1 VTDVALPVR
10 QRVRLVGVAKLVVTL
25 VAAAFAIY
33 LPYLDVRHLPR
44 LDAGDLQIYTTMG
57 LAALVALGLSLLMG
71 FAGQISLGQGAF
83 YALGAYTAGILTA
96 GIDPDDRLLDPEAG
110 IDPLLA
116 VAVAPVV
123 TGVVAAVVGVPL
135 LRLRGHYLAFAT
147 LALHLILLAVLFAE
161 DRFTGGQDP
170 GLIITKQL
178 DVAGHVLTR
187 EELAAVIWGLVLIAL
202 LVALNLVGS
211 RAGRALQAIST
222 SERSA
227 AAVGVNVAAYK
238 LRLFVLAAA
247 LAGLAGGLYAFHLQ
261 FLSPDAFPLIMSI
274 EFVVMVTV
282 GGLGS
287 VYGAVFGAVAIIWL
301 QQKLQDLGTRPE
313 LLGFDL
319 PTQAPQ
325 VFRFG
330 VFALILIVVMLF
342 FPRGVLPGLGDTLR
356 RLQRRA
362 RRGAAAEPP
371 RPLPGEAEAE
381 EASGAP

>member
-1 VTDVALPVR
+1 MTLVPLPAR
-10 QRVRLVGVAKLVVTL
+10 RGVRLKVAAKLAATL
-25 VAAAFAIY
+25 AAAAFAIY
-33 LPYLDVRHLPR
+33 LPFR
-44 LDAGDLQIYTTMG
+44 LEAGNLQIYTLMG
-57 LAALVALGLSLLMG
+57 LAAIVAVGLSLLMG

-96 GIDPDDRLLDPEAG
+96 GVDPDDRLLDPEAG

-116 VAVAPVV
+116 LAVAPVL
-123 TGVVAAVVGVPL
+123 TGLVAAVVGVPL

-147 LALHLILLAVLFAE
+147 LALHLILIAVLFAE
-161 DRFTGGQDP
+161 SRFTGGQDP
-170 GLIITKQL
+170 GLIITKPL
-178 DVAGHVLTR
+178 DAGGHILTG
-187 EELAAVIWGLVLIAL
+187 EELAAVIWGVVLVAL

-211 RAGRALQAIST
+211 RAGRALRAIST
-222 SERSA
+222 SERAA

-247 LAGLAGGLYAFHLQ
+247 LAGLAGGLYAFQLQ

-287 VYGAVFGAVAIIWL
+287 VYGAVFGAVAIVWL
-301 QQKLQDLGTRPE
+301 QQELQELGTRPE

-330 VFALILIVVMLF
+330 AFALILIVVMLF
-342 FPRGVLPGLGDTLR
+342 FPRGVLPGLGVALR
-356 RLQRRA
+356 RLQRRLG
-362 RRGAAAEPP
+362 RRSVEPP
-371 RPLPGEAEAE
+371 PPPPGQAEAE
-381 EASGAP
+381 EGVSA

>member
-1 VTDVALPVR
+1 MSEVPLPAR
-10 QRVRLVGVAKLVVTL
+10 GRLRLVAVAKLIATL
-25 VAAAFAIY
+25 ALAVFAIY
-33 LPYLDVRHLPR
+33 LPFR
-44 LDAGDLQIYTTMG
+44 LEAGNLQIYTLMG
-57 LAALVALGLSLLMG
+57 LAAIVAIGLSLLMG

-96 GIDPDDRLLDPEAG
+96 GVDPDDRLLDPEAG

-116 VAVAPVV
+116 LAAAPVL
-123 TGVVAAVVGVPL
+123 TGLVAAVVGVPL

-161 DRFTGGQDP
+161 SHFTGGQDP
-170 GLIITKQL
+170 GLIITKPL
-178 DVAGHVLTR
+178 DIGGHILTG
-187 EELAAVIWGLVLIAL
+187 EELAAVIWGVVLVAL

-211 RAGRALQAIST
+211 RAGRALRAIST
-222 SERSA
+222 SERAA
-227 AAVGVNVAAYK
+227 AAVGVDVAAYK

-247 LAGLAGGLYAFHLQ
+247 LAGLAGGLYAFQLQ

-287 VYGAVFGAVAIIWL
+287 VYGAVFGAVAIVWL
-301 QQKLQDLGTRPE
+301 QQELQELGTRPE

-342 FPRGVLPGLGDTLR
+342 FPRGVLPGLGDAFR

-362 RRGAAAEPP
+362 GRRSVAPP
-371 RPLPGEAEAE
+371 PPPPGQAEAE
-381 EASGAP
+381 EGVSA

>member
-1 VTDVALPVR
+1 VTDVALPAR
-10 QRVRLVGVAKLVVTL
+10 QRVLLRGAAKLAATFA
-25 VAAAFAIY
+25 AAAFAIY
-33 LPYLDVRHLPR
+33 LPFR
-44 LDAGDLQIYTTMG
+44 LEPGNLQIYTLMG
-57 LAALVALGLSLLMG
+57 LAAIVAIGLSLLMG

-96 GIDPDDRLLDPEAG
+96 GVDPDDRLLDPEAG

-116 VAVAPVV
+116 LAFAPLL
-123 TGVVAAVVGVPL
+123 TAVVAALVGVPL

-161 DRFTGGQDP
+161 SRFTGGQDP
-170 GLIITKQL
+170 GLIITKPL
-178 DVAGHVLTR
+178 DIGGHILTG
-187 EELAAVIWGLVLIAL
+187 EELAAVIWGVVLVAL

-211 RAGRALQAIST
+211 RPGRALQAIST
-222 SERSA
+222 SERAA
-227 AAVGVNVAAYK
+227 AAVGVNVASYK

-247 LAGLAGGLYAFHLQ
+247 LAGLAGGLYAFRLQ

-287 VYGAVFGAVAIIWL
+287 IYGAVFGAVAITWL
-301 QQKLQDLGTRPE
+301 QQELQDLGTRPE

-342 FPRGVLPGLGDTLR
+342 FPRGVLPGLGDAARRLR
-356 RLQRRA
+356 RR
-362 RRGAAAEPP
+362 
-371 RPLPGEAEAE
+371 
-381 EASGAP
+381 SHK

>member
-1 VTDVALPVR
+1 
-10 QRVRLVGVAKLVVTL
+10 VTL
-25 VAAAFAIY
+25 VPLPARQGVRLRGAAKLAATLAAAAFAIY
-33 LPYLDVRHLPR
+33 LPFR
-44 LDAGDLQIYTTMG
+44 LEAGDLQIYTLMG
-57 LAALVALGLSLLMG
+57 LAAIVAVGLSLLMG

-96 GIDPDDRLLDPEAG
+96 GVDPDDRLLDPEAG

-116 VAVAPVV
+116 LAVAPVL
-123 TGVVAAVVGVPL
+123 TGLVAAVVGVPL

-147 LALHLILLAVLFAE
+147 LALHLILIAVLFAE
-161 DRFTGGQDP
+161 SRFTGGQDP
-170 GLIITKQL
+170 GLIITKPL
-178 DVAGHVLTR
+178 DIGGHILTG
-187 EELAAVIWGLVLIAL
+187 EELAAVIWGVVLVAL
-202 LVALNLVGS
+202 LIALNLVGS
-211 RAGRALQAIST
+211 RAGRALRAIST
-222 SERSA
+222 SERAA
-227 AAVGVNVAAYK
+227 AAVGVDVAAYK

-247 LAGLAGGLYAFHLQ
+247 LAGLAGGLYAFQLQ

-287 VYGAVFGAVAIIWL
+287 VYGAVFGAVAIVWL
-301 QQKLQDLGTRPE
+301 QQELQELGARPE

-342 FPRGVLPGLGDTLR
+342 FPRGVLPGLGVALR
-356 RLQRRA
+356 RLQRRSG
-362 RRGAAAEPP
+362 RRSVEPP
-371 RPLPGEAEAE
+371 PPPPGQAEAE
-381 EASGAP
+381 EGVSA

>member
-1 VTDVALPVR
+1 VSDVALPAR
-10 QRVRLVGVAKLVVTL
+10 GRLRLLAVAKLIATL
-25 VAAAFAIY
+25 ALAVFAIY
-33 LPYLDVRHLPR
+33 LPFR
-44 LDAGDLQIYTTMG
+44 LEAGNLQIYTLMG
-57 LAALVALGLSLLMG
+57 LSAIVAIGLSMLMG

-96 GIDPDDRLLDPEAG
+96 GVDPDDRLLDPEAG

-116 VAVAPVV
+116 LAAAPVL
-123 TGVVAAVVGVPL
+123 TGLVAAVVGVPL

-161 DRFTGGQDP
+161 SRFTGGQDP
-170 GLIITKQL
+170 GLIITKPL
-178 DVAGHVLTR
+178 DIGGHVLTG
-187 EELAAVIWGLVLIAL
+187 EELAAVIWGVVLVAL

-211 RAGRALQAIST
+211 RAGRALRAIST
-222 SERSA
+222 SERGA
-227 AAVGVNVAAYK
+227 AAVGVNVAAHK

-247 LAGLAGGLYAFHLQ
+247 LAGLAGGLYAFQLQ

-287 VYGAVFGAVAIIWL
+287 VYGAVFGAIAIVWL
-301 QQKLQDLGTRPE
+301 QQELQELGTRPE

-342 FPRGVLPGLGDTLR
+342 FPRGVLPGLGDAFR

-362 RRGAAAEPP
+362 GRRAVEPP
-371 RPLPGEAEAE
+371 PPPPGQAEAE
-381 EASGAP
+381 EAASAP

>member
-1 VTDVALPVR
+1 MSEIALPTR
-10 QRVRLVGVAKLVVTL
+10 QRVRVVGAAKLLATL
-25 VAAAFAIY
+25 AAAAFAIY
-33 LPYLDVRHLPR
+33 LPFR
-44 LDAGDLQIYTTMG
+44 LEAGNLQIYTLMG
-57 LAALVALGLSLLMG
+57 LAAIVAIGLSLLMG

-96 GIDPDDRLLDPEAG
+96 GVDPDDRLVDPEAG

-116 VAVAPVV
+116 LLAAPFL
-123 TGVVAAVVGVPL
+123 TGLVAAVVGVPL

-170 GLIITKQL
+170 GLIIIKPL
-178 DVAGHVLTR
+178 DVGGHTLTG
-187 EELAAVIWGLVLIAL
+187 EELAAAIWGLVLIAL

-211 RAGRALQAIST
+211 RAGRALQAIAT
-222 SERSA
+222 SERGA
-227 AAVGVNVAAYK
+227 AAVGVDVAAYK

-247 LAGLAGGLYAFHLQ
+247 LAGLAGGLYAFRLQ

-287 VYGAVFGAVAIIWL
+287 IYGAVFGAVAIIWL
-301 QQKLQDLGTRPE
+301 QQELQDLGTRPE

-330 VFALILIVVMLF
+330 VFALILILVMLF
-342 FPRGVLPGLGDTLR
+342 FPRGVLPGLGDALR
-356 RLQRRA
+356 RVQRRT
-362 RRGAAAEPP
+362 RRGGPAEPP
-371 RPLPGEAEAE
+371 PPLPGQAETE
-381 EASGAP
+381 SASAP

>member
-1 VTDVALPVR
+1 MSEIALRTR
-10 QRVRLVGVAKLVVTL
+10 QRVRVVGAAKLSATL
-25 VAAAFAIY
+25 AAAALAIY
-33 LPYLDVRHLPR
+33 LPFR
-44 LDAGDLQIYTTMG
+44 LEPGNLQIYTLMG
-57 LAALVALGLSLLMG
+57 LAAIVAIGLSLLMG

-116 VAVAPVV
+116 LAAAPIL
-123 TGVVAAVVGVPL
+123 TGLVAAVVGVPL

-178 DVAGHVLTR
+178 DVAGHILTG
-187 EELAAVIWGLVLIAL
+187 EELAAAIWGLVLVAL

-247 LAGLAGGLYAFHLQ
+247 LAGLAGGLYAFRLQ

-287 VYGAVFGAVAIIWL
+287 IYGAVFGAVAIIWL
-301 QQKLQDLGTRPE
+301 QQELQDLGTRPE

-330 VFALILIVVMLF
+330 VFALILILVMLF
-342 FPRGVLPGLGDTLR
+342 FPRGVLPGLGEALR
-356 RLQRRA
+356 RVQRRT
-362 RRGAAAEPP
+362 RRGGPAEPP
-371 RPLPGEAEAE
+371 PPLPGQAETENVSA
-381 EASGAP
+381 